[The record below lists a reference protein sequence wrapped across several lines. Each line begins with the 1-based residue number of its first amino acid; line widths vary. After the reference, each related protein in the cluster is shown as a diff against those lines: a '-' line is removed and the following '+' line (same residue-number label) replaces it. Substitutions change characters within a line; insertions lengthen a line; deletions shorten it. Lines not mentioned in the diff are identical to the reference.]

1 MRTEQPLSES
11 RVMKAQ
17 AIVKLGNQVKRL
29 DDQTYQVTSQAGNG
43 LYSVVRRGRGWRC
56 SCPDHIFREVKCKH
70 IWAVE
75 FSNALRV
82 EVSNQVTIK
91 PLNLT
96 TCPYCEASLIV
107 RHGLRHMKN
116 GITIQRYTCKACGKR
131 FVRNLGFERLKATPQ
146 IVTSALQLYFTGESL
161 RNTKK
166 FLKLQG
172 VEVSHQTI
180 YNWIAKY
187 TELMRKYLDR
197 ITPQVSG
204 TWRADELYVKIKGD
218 MKYLFAI
225 MDDQTRFL
233 IAQEVADSKERHDA
247 QHLFQMAKEVAEI
260 KPKILIT
267 DGLRSYHNAWLK
279 EFRTNRLEESTTH
292 IRHITLAGTHHNNK
306 MERLNGEIRDREK
319 VFRGLKKSD
328 TPILA
333 GYQIYHN
340 YVRPHEALGGKTPAD
355 MAGIKVEGENKWI
368 TLIQNAKEMDS
379 QDNHSL
385 PTRVRK

>member
-29 DDQTYQVTSQAGNG
+29 DDRTYQVSSQSGNG
-43 LYSVVRRGRGWRC
+43 LYSVVRRGRVWRC
-56 SCPDHIFREVKCKH
+56 SCPDHIYREVKCKH

-75 FSNALRV
+75 FSQALRA
-82 EVSNQVTIK
+82 EVSNQVVIK
-91 PLNLT
+91 PLDLT
-96 TCPYCEASLIV
+96 TCLYCGSQALV
-107 RHGLRHMKN
+107 RDGLRHNKN
-116 GITIQRYTCKACGKR
+116 GDIQRFTCKGCRKR

-166 FLKLQG
+166 FLRLQG

-180 YNWIAKY
+180 YNWIKRY
-187 TELMRKYLDR
+187 TALMAKYLDN

-247 QHLFQMAKEVAEI
+247 QHLFQIAKEVAEK

-279 EFRTNRLEESTTH
+279 EFRTNKLETSTTH

-328 TPILA
+328 TPILR

-340 YVRPHEALGGKTPAD
+340 YIRPHEALDGKTPAEK
-355 MAGIKVEGENKWI
+355 AGIQINGQDKWFTI
-368 TLIQNAKEMDS
+368 IQNASRSK
-379 QDNHSL
+379 
-385 PTRVRK
+385 K

>member
-1 MRTEQPLSES
+1 MRTEQLLSES

-29 DDQTYQVTSQAGNG
+29 DDQTYQVSSQSGNG

-75 FSNALRV
+75 FSQALRA
-82 EVSNQVTIK
+82 EVSQQVVIK
-91 PLNLT
+91 PLDLT
-96 TCPYCEASLIV
+96 TCPNCQSSVIV
-107 RHGLRHMKN
+107 KHGLRHSKS
-116 GITIQRYTCKACGKR
+116 GGEIQRYMCRGCGR
-131 FVRNLGFERLKATPQ
+131 WFVRNLGFERMKATPQ
-146 IVTSALQLYFTGESL
+146 IISSAMQLYFTGESL
-161 RNTKK
+161 RDVQK
-166 FLKLQG
+166 FLRLQG
-172 VEVSHQTI
+172 VQVSHVAV
-180 YNWIAKY
+180 YKWIEKY
-187 TELMRKYLDR
+187 TALMEKYLDK

-204 TWRADELYVKIKGD
+204 TWRADELYLKIKGNL
-218 MKYLFAI
+218 KYLFAI

-247 QHLFQMAKEVAEI
+247 QHLFQMAKEVTEI

-279 EFRTNRLEESTTH
+279 EFRTNRLDTSTQH

-328 TPILA
+328 TPILT
-333 GYQIYHN
+333 GYQIFHN
-340 YVRPHEALGGKTPAD
+340 FIRPHEGLDGKTPAEA
-355 MAGIKVEGENKWI
+355 AGIDIRGQNKWVTI
-368 TLIQNAKEMDS
+368 IQNASQITKE
-379 QDNHSL
+379 
-385 PTRVRK
+385 

>member
-1 MRTEQPLSES
+1 MRTEQPLSEI
-11 RVMKAQ
+11 RVVKAQ

-29 DDQTYQVTSQAGNG
+29 DDQTYQVTSQSGHG
-43 LYSVVRRGRGWRC
+43 IYSVVKRGRGWRC
-56 SCPDHIFREVKCKH
+56 SCPDHMYREVKCKH

-75 FSNALRV
+75 FSQALRA
-82 EVSNQVTIK
+82 EVSNQVVIK
-91 PLNLT
+91 PLDLQV
-96 TCPYCEASLIV
+96 CVSCASQNIV
-107 RHGLRHMKN
+107 KHGLRHN
-116 GITIQRYTCKACGKR
+116 QSGNIQRYLCKDCGKW
-131 FVRNLGFERLKATPQ
+131 FVINLGFERMKATPQ
-146 IVTSALQLYFTGESL
+146 TISSAMQLYFTGESL
-161 RNTKK
+161 RNTQK
-166 FLKLQG
+166 FLRLQG
-172 VEVSHQTI
+172 VQVSHVAV
-180 YNWIAKY
+180 YKWIEKY
-187 TELMRKYLDR
+187 TALMEKYLDK

-247 QHLFQMAKEVAEI
+247 QHLFQAASEIAEK

-279 EFRTNRLEESTTH
+279 EFRTNKLENSTTH

-319 VFRGLKKSD
+319 VMRGLKKSD

-340 YVRPHEALGGKTPAD
+340 YIRPHESLDGKTPAD
-355 MAGIKVEGENKWI
+355 AAGIEVRGENKWVTI
-368 TLIQNAKEMDS
+368 IQNASQITKENKQS
-379 QDNHSL
+379 TEQ
-385 PTRVRK
+385 V

>member
-1 MRTEQPLSES
+1 MRTEQSLSES
-11 RVMKAQ
+11 RLMKAQ

-29 DDQTYQVTSQAGNG
+29 DDQTYQVTSQSGKG
-43 LYSVVRRGRGWRC
+43 SYSVVRCGRGWRC
-56 SCPDHIFREVKCKH
+56 SCPDHIYREVKCKH
-70 IWAVE
+70 IWSVE
-75 FSNALRV
+75 FSQALRA
-82 EVSNQVTIK
+82 EVSNQIVIK
-91 PLNLT
+91 PIDLT
-96 TCPYCEASLIV
+96 TCLYCESSSISKHGI
-107 RHGLRHMKN
+107 RHLKAG
-116 GITIQRYTCKACGKR
+116 GEIQRYTCKSCGKR
-131 FVRNLGFERLKATPQ
+131 FVRNVGFQRLKATPQ

-161 RNTKK
+161 RNTQK

-172 VEVSHQTI
+172 VDVSHQTV

-187 TELMRKYLDR
+187 TELMGKYLDR

-247 QHLFQMAKEVAEI
+247 QHLFQMAKEVAEK

-279 EFRTNRLEESTTH
+279 EFRTNKLEDSTTH

-319 VFRGLKKSD
+319 VFRGLKKAD
-328 TPILA
+328 TPVLT
-333 GYQIYHN
+333 GYQIFHN
-340 YVRPHEALGGKTPAD
+340 YVRPHEALDGRTPAD
-355 MAGIKVEGENKWI
+355 LAGIKVEGENKWL
-368 TLIQNAKEMDS
+368 TLIQNAS
-379 QDNHSL
+379 
-385 PTRVRK
+385 RKLAE

>member
-29 DDQTYQVTSQAGNG
+29 DDQTYQVTSQSGNG

-56 SCPDHIFREVKCKH
+56 SCPDHIYREVKCKH

-75 FSNALRV
+75 FSQALRA
-82 EVSNQVTIK
+82 EVSNQVVIK
-91 PLNLT
+91 PLDIT
-96 TCPYCEASLIV
+96 TCLYCNSQALV
-107 RHGLRHMKN
+107 RDGLRHNKN
-116 GITIQRYTCKACGKR
+116 GDLQRFTCKGCGKR

-166 FLKLQG
+166 FLRLQG

-180 YNWIAKY
+180 YNWIKRYTALMAKY
-187 TELMRKYLDR
+187 LEN

-204 TWRADELYVKIKGD
+204 TWRADELYLKIKGD
-218 MKYLFAI
+218 MRYLFAI

-247 QHLFQMAKEVAEI
+247 QHLFQMAKEVAEK

-279 EFRTNRLEESTTH
+279 EFRTNRLDTSTQH
-292 IRHITLAGTHHNNK
+292 IRHITIAGTHHNNK
-306 MERLNGEIRDREK
+306 MERLNGEIRDRER

-340 YVRPHEALGGKTPAD
+340 YVRPHEGLNGKTPAEL
-355 MAGIKVEGENKWI
+355 AGIRIEGNDKWL
-368 TLIQNAKEMDS
+368 TLIQNATPKH
-379 QDNHSL
+379 Q
-385 PTRVRK
+385 RKVKNQG

>member
-1 MRTEQPLSES
+1 M
-11 RVMKAQ
+11 MKAQ

-29 DDQTYQVTSQAGNG
+29 DDQTYQVSSQSGNG

-56 SCPDHIFREVKCKH
+56 SCPDHIYRELKCKH

-75 FSNALRV
+75 FSQALRA
-82 EVSNQVTIK
+82 EVSNQVIVK
-91 PLNLT
+91 PLSLE
-96 TCPYCEASLIV
+96 TCVYCESSLIV
-107 RHGLRHMKN
+107 KHGLRHMKN
-116 GITIQRYTCKACGKR
+116 GMTIQRYTCKTCHKR

-161 RNTKK
+161 RNTQK
-166 FLKLQG
+166 FLRLQG

-187 TELMRKYLDR
+187 TELMRKYLGR

-247 QHLFQMAKEVAEI
+247 QHLFQMAKEVTEI

-279 EFRTNRLEESTTH
+279 EFRTNKLETSTQH

-340 YVRPHEALGGKTPAD
+340 YVRPHEALDGKTPAEV
-355 MAGIKVEGENKWI
+355 AGIKVEGKDKWL
-368 TLIQNAKEMDS
+368 TLIQNAS
-379 QDNHSL
+379 R
-385 PTRVRK
+385 TRNLKREL

>member
-17 AIVKLGNQVKRL
+17 AIVKMGDQVKRL
-29 DDQTYQVTSQAGNG
+29 DDQTYQVTSQSGHG
-43 LYSVVRRGRGWRC
+43 FYSVVRRGRGWRC
-56 SCPDHIFREVKCKH
+56 SCPDHIYREVKCKH

-75 FSNALRV
+75 FSQALRA
-82 EVSNQVTIK
+82 EVSNQVVIK
-91 PLNLT
+91 PLNIT
-96 TCPYCEASLIV
+96 TCPYCASQILV
-107 RHGLRHMKN
+107 RDGIRHNKN
-116 GITIQRYTCKACGKR
+116 GDIQRFTCRGCGKR

-180 YNWIAKY
+180 YNWIKRY
-187 TELMRKYLDR
+187 TALMEKYLDR
-197 ITPQVSG
+197 ITPQLSG

-247 QHLFQMAKEVAEI
+247 QHLFQEAKVIAGM

-279 EFRTNRLEESTTH
+279 EFRTNKLETSTQH

-306 MERLNGEIRDREK
+306 MERLNGEVRDREK
-319 VFRGLKKSD
+319 VMRGLKKKN
-328 TPILA
+328 TPILK

-340 YVRPHEALGGKTPAD
+340 YVRPHMALNGKTPAD
-355 MAGIKVEGENKWI
+355 LAGINIQGENKWI
-368 TLIQNAKEMDS
+368 TIIQNASRSSKRD
-379 QDNHSL
+379 DGRPHSRL
-385 PTRVRK
+385 D

>member
-1 MRTEQPLSES
+1 MRTEQSLSES

-17 AIVKLGNQVKRL
+17 AIVKLGNQVQRL
-29 DDQTYQVTSQAGNG
+29 DDQTYQVSSQSGNG
-43 LYSVVRRGRGWRC
+43 VYSVVRRGRGWRC
-56 SCPDHIFREVKCKH
+56 SCPDHIYREIKCKH

-75 FSNALRV
+75 FSQALRA
-82 EVSNQVTIK
+82 EVSNQVVIK
-91 PLNLT
+91 PLNLEN
-96 TCPYCEASLIV
+96 CIYCESPNIV
-107 RHGLRHMKN
+107 RDGIRHNIN
-116 GITIQRYTCKACGKR
+116 GDIQRFTCRSCGKR

-172 VEVSHQTI
+172 VDVSHQTI
-180 YNWIAKY
+180 YNWIKRY
-187 TELMRKYLDR
+187 TALMAKYLDK

-247 QHLFQMAKEVAEI
+247 QHLFQMAKEVTEI
-260 KPKILIT
+260 NPKILIT

-279 EFRTNRLEESTTH
+279 EFRTNKLETSTQH

-328 TPILA
+328 TPILT
-333 GYQIYHN
+333 GYQIFHN
-340 YVRPHEALGGKTPAD
+340 YVRPHEALNGKTPSEA
-355 MAGIKVEGENKWI
+355 AGIKVEGDNKWL
-368 TLIQNAKEMDS
+368 TLIQNASKNKRLPH
-379 QDNHSL
+379 DN
-385 PTRVRK
+385 

>member
-29 DDQTYQVTSQAGNG
+29 DDQTYQVTSQSGNG

-75 FSNALRV
+75 FSQALRA
-82 EVSNQVTIK
+82 EVSNQVVIK
-91 PLNLT
+91 PLNMT
-96 TCPYCEASLIV
+96 TCLYCESDAIV
-107 RHGLRHMKN
+107 RHGIRHLKN
-116 GITIQRYTCKACGKR
+116 GGEIQRYTCKSCGKR
-131 FVRNLGFERLKATPQ
+131 FVRNLGFERLKATPH

-161 RNTKK
+161 RNTQK
-166 FLKLQG
+166 FLRLQG
-172 VEVSHQTI
+172 VQVSHQTI
-180 YNWIAKY
+180 YNWIEKY
-187 TELMRKYLDR
+187 TALMEKYLDK
-197 ITPQVSG
+197 ITPQLSG

-225 MDDQTRFL
+225 MDDQTRFM

-247 QHLFQMAKEVAEI
+247 QHLFQMASEIAEK

-279 EFRTNRLEESTTH
+279 EYRTNKLETSTQH

-306 MERLNGEIRDREK
+306 QERLNGEIRIRER

-328 TPILA
+328 TPILT
-333 GYQIYHN
+333 GYQIFHN
-340 YVRPHEALGGKTPAD
+340 YVRPHDGIEGATPAD
-355 MAGIKVEGENKWI
+355 KAGIKVEGENKWL
-368 TLIQNAKEMDS
+368 TLIQNSA
-379 QDNHSL
+379 
-385 PTRVRK
+385 RKQIGRCRKHKSSKR

>member
-17 AIVKLGNQVKRL
+17 AIVKLGNQVRRL
-29 DDQTYQVTSQAGNG
+29 DDQTYQVTSQSGNG
-43 LYSVVRRGRGWRC
+43 FYTIVRHERGWRC
-56 SCPDHIFREVKCKH
+56 SCPDHIYREIKCKH

-75 FSNALRV
+75 FSQALRA
-82 EVSNQVTIK
+82 EVSNQVVIK
-91 PLNLT
+91 PLDIT
-96 TCPYCEASLIV
+96 TCFYCGSQALV
-107 RHGLRHMKN
+107 RDGLRHNKN
-116 GITIQRYTCKACGKR
+116 GDIQRFTCKGCGKR

-166 FLKLQG
+166 FLRLQG

-180 YNWIAKY
+180 YNWIKRY
-187 TELMRKYLDR
+187 TALMAKYLDK

-247 QHLFQMAKEVAEI
+247 QHLFQMAKEIAEK

-279 EFRTNRLEESTTH
+279 EFRTNKLETSTQH

-306 MERLNGEIRDREK
+306 MERLNGEIRDRER

-328 TPILA
+328 TPILT
-333 GYQIYHN
+333 GYQIFHN
-340 YVRPHEALGGKTPAD
+340 YVRPHEALEGKTPAD
-355 MAGIKVEGENKWI
+355 LAGIQVEGENKWL
-368 TLIQNAKEMDS
+368 TLIQNAS
-379 QDNHSL
+379 QNVKNTEPQGKHD
-385 PTRVRK
+385 

>member
-1 MRTEQPLSES
+1 MRTEQPLSET

-17 AIVKLGNQVKRL
+17 AIIKLGNQVKRL
-29 DDQTYQVTSQAGNG
+29 DDATYQVTSQSGNG
-43 LYSVVRRGRGWRC
+43 LYTVVKRERHWRC
-56 SCPDHIFREVKCKH
+56 SCPDHIYREVKCKH

-75 FSNALRV
+75 FSQALRA
-82 EVSNQVTIK
+82 EVSNQVVIK
-91 PLNLT
+91 PLDIT
-96 TCPYCEASLIV
+96 TCPYCQSSSIIKHGI
-107 RHGLRHMKN
+107 RHLKN
-116 GITIQRYTCKACGKR
+116 GGTIQRYTCKNCVKR
-131 FVRNLGFERLKATPQ
+131 FVRNLGFQRLKATPQ

-161 RNTKK
+161 RNTQK
-166 FLKLQG
+166 FLRLQG
-172 VEVSHQTI
+172 VEVSHQTV

-187 TELMRKYLDR
+187 TELMWKYLDR

-247 QHLFQMAKEVAEI
+247 QHLFQMAKEVAEK

-279 EFRTNRLEESTTH
+279 EFRTNRLEDSTTH

-319 VFRGLKKSD
+319 VFRGLKKAD
-328 TPILA
+328 TPILT
-333 GYQIYHN
+333 GYQIFHN
-340 YVRPHEALGGKTPAD
+340 YVRPHEALEGKTPAD
-355 MAGIKVEGENKWI
+355 CAGIRVEGENKWL
-368 TLIQNAKEMDS
+368 TLIQNARK
-379 QDNHSL
+379 L
-385 PTRVRK
+385 TTTREKLDA

>member
-1 MRTEQPLSES
+1 
-11 RVMKAQ
+11 
-17 AIVKLGNQVKRL
+17 
-29 DDQTYQVTSQAGNG
+29 
-43 LYSVVRRGRGWRC
+43 
-56 SCPDHIFREVKCKH
+56 
-70 IWAVE
+70 
-75 FSNALRV
+75 
-82 EVSNQVTIK
+82 
-91 PLNLT
+91 
-96 TCPYCEASLIV
+96 
-107 RHGLRHMKN
+107 
-116 GITIQRYTCKACGKR
+116 
-131 FVRNLGFERLKATPQ
+131 
-146 IVTSALQLYFTGESL
+146 VTSALQLYFTGESL
-161 RNTKK
+161 RNTQK
-166 FLKLQG
+166 FLRLQG

-187 TELMRKYLDR
+187 TELMRKYLGR

-279 EFRTNRLEESTTH
+279 EFRTNKLETSTQH

-340 YVRPHEALGGKTPAD
+340 YVRPHEALDGKTPAEV
-355 MAGIKVEGENKWI
+355 AGIKVEGKDKWL
-368 TLIQNAKEMDS
+368 TLIQNAS
-379 QDNHSL
+379 R
-385 PTRVRK
+385 TRNLKREL